1 MSQNIKEFSSEF
13 ENKLDRAYK
22 SGAANKFG
30 YNSVSSLANSNE
42 EDAKDREDWKIKK
55 IANQA

>member
-55 IANQA
+55 IAN